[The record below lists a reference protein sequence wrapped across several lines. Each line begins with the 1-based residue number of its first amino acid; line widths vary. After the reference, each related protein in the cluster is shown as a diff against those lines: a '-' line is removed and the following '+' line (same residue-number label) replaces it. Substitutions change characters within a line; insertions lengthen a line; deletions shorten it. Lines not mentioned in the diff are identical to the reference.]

1 MHAVG
6 YLETRRRHPVSLGAA
21 ITLNL
26 AVVGTML
33 AYNPEFIG
41 QPPRAIPTIKMA
53 PLPPVKPVEV
63 PKAELP
69 KRIVTQPQAQPL
81 PTPIEPVPLP
91 AADTFRP
98 SWPPLPPQPTG
109 DVDNTTAAEPLK
121 PVPVETR
128 ADIDPRFLRDLQPP
142 YPPALERAEI
152 EGTVTVRV
160 QVGTDGRI
168 LAVELVRADDPAF
181 FSATRDQAL
190 RRWQFKPALRDG
202 VAVTSWV
209 QKTVRFT
216 IRR

>member
-26 AVVGTML
+26 AVVGAML

-53 PLPPVKPVEV
+53 PLPPAKPVEL
-63 PKAELP
+63 PKAELR
-69 KRIVTQPQAQPL
+69 KRIATQPQTQPL
-81 PTPIEPVPLP
+81 PTPIEPIPMP
-91 AADTFRP
+91 AADIFRP

-152 EGTVTVRV
+152 EGMVTVRV

-190 RRWQFKPALRDG
+190 RRWRFKPALRDG
-202 VAVTSWV
+202 VAVISWA

>member
-26 AVVGTML
+26 AVVGAMP
-33 AYNPEFIG
+33 AYNPEFIL
-41 QPPRAIPTIKMA
+41 PPPGAIPTIEIK
-53 PLPPVKPVEV
+53 PLPPIKPIERVKT
-63 PKAELP
+63 ELP
-69 KRIVTQPQAQPL
+69 KRATTQPQPVPLDPIPL
-81 PTPIEPVPLP
+81 PTIDAFKP
-91 AADTFRP
+91 A
-98 SWPPLPPQPTG
+98 WPELPPQPSG
-109 DVDNTTAAEPLK
+109 DLGNTSAAEPLK

-128 ADIDPRFLRDLQPP
+128 ADIDPRFLHDLQPP
-142 YPPALERAEI
+142 YPPALERGEV
-152 EGTVTVRV
+152 EGVVTVRV

-168 LAVELVRADDPAF
+168 LAVELIRADDPAF

-190 RRWQFKPALRDG
+190 RRWRFKPALRDG
-202 VAVTSWV
+202 VAVVSWV

>member
-33 AYNPEFIG
+33 AYNPEFIL
-41 QPPRAIPTIKMA
+41 PPPGAIPTIEIK
-53 PLPPVKPVEV
+53 PLPPVKPIEKV
-63 PKAELP
+63 KTELP
-69 KRIVTQPQAQPL
+69 KRTATQPQPQ
-81 PTPIEPVPLP
+81 PVPLDPIPLPSIDAFKP
-91 AADTFRP
+91 A
-98 SWPPLPPQPTG
+98 WPELPPQPPG
-109 DVDNTTAAEPLK
+109 DLGNTTAAEPLK

-128 ADIDPRFLRDLQPP
+128 PDIDPRFLRDLQPP

-152 EGTVTVRV
+152 EGIVTVRV

-190 RRWQFKPALRDG
+190 RRWRFEPALRDG
-202 VAVTSWV
+202 VAVVSWV